1 MKKGIILFLTIFIL
15 VSCGTDVQ
23 ETSDRE
29 TTDRVT
35 TENVEELKLEE
46 LEVEES
52 EETAEVNTYPIENF
66 DEFVLDHMFEDE
78 IGNQA
83 WEDYKK
89 ITHETTLGEEALSDK
104 SGNTTK
110 EIANLMDNIVDENVV
125 VDTSELIEIEHL
137 TYYYGADTV
146 EEASAIISFYFM
158 EDELIYSAIVPSMY
172 TLNKPTYE
180 VDESF
185 SSIKTLDELK
195 AFEPLPQ
202 IFGVSEYKNE
212 GQLYRALQVAAS
224 NSSTETES
232 SLIVFMFKGDQLI
245 DSTVDDFEDSASNTF
260 EENAYLKLKNSGNLH
275 SLNDE

>member
-52 EETAEVNTYPIENF
+52 EETAEVNTYPVENF

-89 ITHETTLGEEALSDK
+89 ITHETTLGEEGLSDK

-224 NSSTETES
+224 NSFTETES

-260 EENAYLKLKNSGNLH
+260 EENAYLKLKNSGTFIL
-275 SLNDE
+275 

>member
-52 EETAEVNTYPIENF
+52 EETAEVNTYPVENF
-66 DEFVLDHMFEDE
+66 DEFVLDHMLEDE

-89 ITHETTLGEEALSDK
+89 ITHETRLGEEALSDK

-137 TYYYGADTV
+137 TYYYGADIV

-158 EDELIYSAIVPSMY
+158 ED
-172 TLNKPTYE
+172 
-180 VDESF
+180 
-185 SSIKTLDELK
+185 
-195 AFEPLPQ
+195 
-202 IFGVSEYKNE
+202 
-212 GQLYRALQVAAS
+212 
-224 NSSTETES
+224 
-232 SLIVFMFKGDQLI
+232 
-245 DSTVDDFEDSASNTF
+245 
-260 EENAYLKLKNSGNLH
+260 
-275 SLNDE
+275 